1 MLIIYALYTFLEF
14 LVKND
19 EDNDI
24 INEYEYVNEDY
35 VEINMDDFY
44 EFINENQK
52 REYECS
58 DLLGQ
63 NWYNMNKILYIISIM
78 LES

>member
-1 MLIIYALYTFLEF
+1 LLIIYALYTFLEF